1 MRNAECGKTASGR
14 SAFRIPHSELR
25 ICPRSRAG
33 FVAAALLAG
42 VCGACGLKP
51 LHYPADLGSPHP
63 GLRARAV
70 QAAVARNDPAAVPLL
85 VDRLEDE
92 DVAIRLYAAQA
103 LRRLTGKDFNYR
115 YYRPLADR
123 TLAIERWRR
132 YVHSSAHD
140 APPTP
145 TQAPSVS
152 DGTRPRD

>member
-1 MRNAECGKTASGR
+1 MEFGKTASGR

-25 ICPRSRAG
+25 ICPG
-33 FVAAALLAG
+33 FLAAALLAG

-70 QAAVARNDPAAVPLL
+70 QAAVARNDAAAVPLL

-123 TLAIERWRR
+123 TQAVERWRR
-132 YVHSSAHD
+132 YVRSSARD
-140 APPTP
+140 APR

-152 DGTRPRD
+152 DRTLPRD